1 MQLNSSVN
9 QLILLNND
17 LSECTYT
24 FKYEEL
30 NLLWYLA
37 EQINSDLE
45 SFSVTLQDKELISLA
60 DTMWLSYF
68 KSFDYQKEYSIT
80 ESKYIFTEKHETPI
94 ETTLLIN
101 SKAIPLL
108 KQSLRF
114 KLITTEK
121 LAKIT
126 NNFTFNLLFIV
137 VSSSTY
143 LNATRGEI
151 KVNFQLY
158 SKFLELE
165 NTSYSSFNNFRQK
178 LIVPAMTELLNLGIV
193 TKLEVN
199 KITNS
204 DYFKVIWEL

>member
-1 MQLNSSVN
+1 MQLNKPVN
-9 QLILLNND
+9 QLTLLNND
-17 LSECTYT
+17 LSECTYN

-30 NLLWYLA
+30 KLLWYLA
-37 EQINSDLE
+37 EQINSELE
-45 SFSVTLQDKELISLA
+45 SFSVNLPDKELIYLA

-68 KSFDYQKEYSIT
+68 KSFNYQKEYSIT
-80 ESKYIFTEKHETPI
+80 ESNHIFIEKYETPI

-101 SKAIPLL
+101 SKSIPLL

-143 LNATRGEI
+143 LNAKHGEI

-193 TKLEVN
+193 KRLEVN

-204 DYFKVIWEL
+204 DYFNVIWEL